1 MPLKYINFINTH
13 NFYKLYTHLPLHSIT
28 NYFPNLNYFFQ
39 DKHWKI
45 IKTIKT
51 INQIHLIHTIDE
63 LAILKNPT

>member
-28 NYFPNLNYFFQ
+28 NCFSNLYFFQ

-45 IKTIKT
+45 IKNIKT
-51 INQIHLIHTIDE
+51 INQIHLICTIDK